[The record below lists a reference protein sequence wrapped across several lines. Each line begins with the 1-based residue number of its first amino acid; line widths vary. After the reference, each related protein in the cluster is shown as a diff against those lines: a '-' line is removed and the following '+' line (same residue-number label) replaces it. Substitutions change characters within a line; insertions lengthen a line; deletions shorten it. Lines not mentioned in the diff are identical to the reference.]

1 MPKNWKAE
9 AAKLKTERDFLKVKA
24 DEIAFAHVKLKALH
38 RTTCDDLLAANIKIK
53 RARTHLG
60 AAAETFAALN
70 IMNHA
75 ESLML
80 AANELA
86 PASPATKNTDQCGN
100 G

>member
-1 MPKNWKAE
+1 LPLAI
-9 AAKLKTERDFLKVKA
+9 ATE
-24 DEIAFAHVKLKALH
+24 KALH
-38 RTTCDDLLAANIKIK
+38 RTACLDLQAANVKIK
-53 RARTHLG
+53 RARTYLG